1 LDLCK
6 GKGELQLEEMSKLYV
21 QELAI
26 AGAAACGQ
34 YAWPK
39 GDGDHVGAAVT
50 NAKADEPA
58 KSTNLFS
65 FFRS

>member
-1 LDLCK
+1 
-6 GKGELQLEEMSKLYV
+6 M